1 MTVLIAWSNGLRE
14 MLNLR
19 HLDTYRFKD
28 TTDCELL
35 SLVEVTTSIIISAAI
50 SAAVST
56 ILNVVLHH
64 YREQSKSKD
73 K

>member
-1 MTVLIAWSNGLRE
+1 ME
-14 MLNLR
+14 
-19 HLDTYRFKD
+19 
-28 TTDCELL
+28 CELL
-35 SLVEVTTSIIISAAI
+35 SSVEITKIIMISAAI